1 MGLQT
6 RYRRA
11 QRKAAAVDEYE
22 RLEEDVDKTVRV
34 GDVCGRRIDD
44 SNLCGRAGLRD
55 DVTADDERILE
66 VHANE
71 LSGLR
76 RL

>member
-1 MGLQT
+1 MRLQT

-11 QRKAAAVDEYE
+11 QRKAAPVGKYE
-22 RLEEDVDKTVRV
+22 RLEEDVDKTVGV
-34 GDVCGRRIDD
+34 GEVGRRRIDD
-44 SNLCGRAGLRD
+44 SNLCGRGGLRD

-66 VHANE
+66 VHANQ